1 MANIAARKKLSA
13 LYDRG
18 RAVRFG
24 PEGSRIAPNGR
35 FDAEDPLGEDEIELW
50 IAPPNPHQKEMSLR
64 EAQASRARSLLRVK
78 RDQESEEHLTAMAFL
93 ADMDKETLVFYLL
106 EAGEDGRTQAAI
118 REVLAE
124 KEWENID
131 ELRDA
136 MTQFEES
143 GADVDDPEY
152 KSLLDADRRY
162 GEAVAK
168 AARDLLEA
176 SRDSL
181 QLLSREEL
189 ERRGL
194 DRRCELV
201 GSQAFISEYERQMK
215 FYSVRESS
223 NHSTLFFANPAELAE
238 QDELIQTAI
247 SNALHQFINEGS
259 EAKNSQGVARGSEWS
274 ELPVTEETSE
284 ASTPKTASA

>member
-24 PEGSRIAPNGR
+24 PQGSRIADNGR
-35 FDAEDPLGEDEIELW
+35 FAEDDPISEDEVEIW
-50 IAPPNPHQKEMSLR
+50 VAPPNPHQKEMSLR

-78 RDQESEEHLTAMAFL
+78 KDETSEEYLTTMAFL
-93 ADMDKETLVFYLL
+93 TDMDQETLVYYVL
-106 EAGEDGRTQAAI
+106 ETGADARTQAAI

-136 MTQFEES
+136 MAQFEES

-162 GEAVAK
+162 GEQVSK
-168 AARDLLEA
+168 AAEALLESA
-176 SRDSL
+176 KDAL
-181 QLLSREEL
+181 MLLGRQEL
-189 ERRGL
+189 ERRGIE
-194 DRRCELV
+194 RRCELV

-215 FYSVRESS
+215 FYSVREPD
-223 NHSTLFFANPAELAE
+223 NHSTLFFSKPAELAE

-247 SNALHQFINEGS
+247 SDALHQFINEGS
-259 EAKNSQGVARGSEWS
+259 EAKNSQGVAPGSEWS
-274 ELPVTEETSE
+274 ELPVTAETSE